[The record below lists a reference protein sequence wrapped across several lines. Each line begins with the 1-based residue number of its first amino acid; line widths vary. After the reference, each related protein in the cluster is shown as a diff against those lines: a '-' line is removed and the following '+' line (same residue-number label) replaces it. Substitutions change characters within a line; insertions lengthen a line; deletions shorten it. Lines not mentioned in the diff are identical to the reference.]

1 MHEKK
6 KFFFIETLDIVVP
19 LDCSVAVTPGGNTL
33 QRVGEGVL
41 TLVSWTKREGGLLLR
56 GLDCAE
62 GGVVV
67 QVALI
72 QCRRG
77 LPYMGQRGWRGA
89 MHQ

>member
-1 MHEKK
+1 M
-6 KFFFIETLDIVVP
+6 TLDS
-19 LDCSVAVTPGGNTL
+19 SVAVTPGGNTL
-33 QRVGEGVL
+33 QRVGEEVL
-41 TLVSWTKREGGLLLR
+41 TVGSWAKREKGEGGLLLR

-72 QCRRG
+72 QCRGG

>member
-1 MHEKK
+1 M
-6 KFFFIETLDIVVP
+6 ILDS
-19 LDCSVAVTPGGNTL
+19 SVAVTPGGNTL

-41 TLVSWTKREGGLLLR
+41 TLVSWTKREKGEGGLLLR

-72 QCRRG
+72 QCRSG